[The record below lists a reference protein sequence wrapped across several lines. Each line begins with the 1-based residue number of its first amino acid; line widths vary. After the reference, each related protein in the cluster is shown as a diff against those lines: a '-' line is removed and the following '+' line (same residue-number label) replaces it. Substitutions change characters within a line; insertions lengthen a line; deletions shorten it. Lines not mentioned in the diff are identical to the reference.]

1 MNYVK
6 IINDKKCIGNSNT
19 LRELFI
25 SFSLLG
31 FTAFGGPIA
40 HLGYFREEFVLR
52 RKWLNEDT
60 YLSIVTMC
68 NFLPGPS
75 SSQVGILIGMMRG
88 GILGA
93 IVAWCSFTLPSAI
106 ILIAFASYY
115 SNNTNNADYI
125 WLHGLKLVAVAII
138 SQAVVGM
145 TSTRRKDLRP
155 IFLICLSSFICIMN
169 PSQITQFIV
178 IILGALYGLIFLIDL
193 TEKTTTRIPIY
204 VNRELAKL
212 SALILVS
219 LMIISF
225 IFIYYSNNALTK
237 LLAEMFVI
245 GSTVFGGGHVVL
257 PMLNQVVVASGLMS
271 NDVFLSGYGM
281 AQAIPGPLFT
291 FSSYLG
297 AALVKYPFNLIY
309 GILCLIAIFLPSFL
323 LLNIVVPIWNNV
335 QNNKN
340 ILSAIKGIESVVIG
354 ILAAALYN
362 PVYLNTVK
370 SQQDNILVVLM
381 FFLLV
386 FIKLPSYFIIIIGI
400 LSGYVTSIL

>member
-6 IINDKKCIGNSNT
+6 IINDKKCIGNSTT

-115 SNNTNNADYI
+115 SNNTNNADYM

-145 TSTRRKDLRP
+145 TSTRRKDLRH

-169 PSQITQFIV
+169 PSQIT
-178 IILGALYGLIFLIDL
+178 
-193 TEKTTTRIPIY
+193 
-204 VNRELAKL
+204 
-212 SALILVS
+212 VS
-219 LMIISF
+219 VQR
-225 IFIYYSNNALTK
+225 A
-237 LLAEMFVI
+237 
-245 GSTVFGGGHVVL
+245 
-257 PMLNQVVVASGLMS
+257 
-271 NDVFLSGYGM
+271 
-281 AQAIPGPLFT
+281 PL
-291 FSSYLG
+291 
-297 AALVKYPFNLIY
+297 
-309 GILCLIAIFLPSFL
+309 
-323 LLNIVVPIWNNV
+323 
-335 QNNKN
+335 
-340 ILSAIKGIESVVIG
+340 
-354 ILAAALYN
+354 
-362 PVYLNTVK
+362 
-370 SQQDNILVVLM
+370 
-381 FFLLV
+381 
-386 FIKLPSYFIIIIGI
+386 
-400 LSGYVTSIL
+400 